1 MGNKEQIFGQLVKE
15 NRDAVY
21 RICLAYLYD
30 RSHADDLYQEILL
43 QAWKSLDNF
52 RGDASI
58 STWLYRIAVNTAIT
72 YNRKQ
77 VKNKVEALP
86 DHLQPAVSF
95 YSESRAKEEQLNQL
109 SLAISRLEEQ
119 DRLLI
124 SLVLEDMSY
133 KQIAEITGTS
143 VNNTGVRITRAK
155 ARLMKLMTDKNAADG
170 F

>member
-1 MGNKEQIFGQLVKE
+1 MKQKEQIFTQLVAD
-15 NRDAVY
+15 NRKAVY

-43 QAWKSLDNF
+43 QAWKSLDSF
-52 RGDASI
+52 RGDASMN
-58 STWLYRIAVNTAIT
+58 TWLYRIAVNTAIT
-72 YNRKQ
+72 YNRK
-77 VKNKVEALP
+77 EARSRVNELP
-86 DHLQPAVSF
+86 DHLQPPASH
-95 YSESRAKEEQLNQL
+95 SEAQDREAQLNKL

-143 VNNTGVRITRAK
+143 VNNTGVRITRVK
-155 ARLMKLMTDKNAADG
+155 ARLMKLMTKKNGDDG

>member
-1 MGNKEQIFGQLVKE
+1 MKQKEQIFGQLVKD
-15 NRDAVY
+15 NKSAVY

-43 QAWKSLDNF
+43 QAWKSLDAF
-52 RGDASI
+52 RGDASMN
-58 STWLYRIAVNTAIT
+58 TWLYRIAVNTAIT

-77 VKNKVEALP
+77 AKSRVEELP
-86 DHLQPAVSF
+86 DHLQPAILQH
-95 YSESRAKEEQLNQL
+95 SESREREEKLNKL
-109 SLAISRLEEQ
+109 SVAISQLEEQ

-143 VNNTGVRITRAK
+143 VNNTGVRITRVK
-155 ARLMKLMTDKNAADG
+155 ARLMKLMTEKNGDDG
-170 F
+170 L